1 MPDTA
6 SAIECRQITLAQAP
20 SGKLQASDFALK
32 TGPMPQAGDGEILVR
47 VLYISIDAAN
57 RAWMQG
63 RTYRDQVLPGT
74 KMAGGALGE
83 VVASNAAGF
92 APGDIVEGD
101 MGWCDYVALPATQV
115 QKRKQRGPITHL
127 LSILGITG
135 RTAYFGMLEIGKP
148 QAGETVV
155 VSAAAGAVGSVAGQL
170 AKSRGARV
178 VGIAG
183 SDKKCAW
190 LTDELGFDAAI
201 NYNSEPV
208 MKALKRDAPNG
219 VDVFFDNVGGDIFEG
234 VLFRMNNRGRIV
246 CCGAVSQY
254 DTDTPT
260 HGPRGVP
267 GLIVTKRLKV
277 EGFIVMDFQ
286 GQEQAEAELAG
297 FAAQGH
303 IKVAEDI
310 VEGLENAPSALVGL
324 LGGDNYGKRLV
335 HVADPTS

>member
-1 MPDTA
+1 MTA
-6 SAIECRQITLAQAP
+6 SESRQITLTESPA
-20 SGKLQASDFALK
+20 GKLLASNFGLETVAVP
-32 TGPMPQAGDGEILVR
+32 TAGDGELLIR

-83 VVASNAAGF
+83 VVVSNDPAF
-92 APGDIVEGD
+92 APGDVVEAD
-101 MGWCDYVALPATQV
+101 MGWCDYVALPASQV
-115 QKRKQRGPITHL
+115 QKRKQRGPLTHL

-135 RTAYFGMLEIGKP
+135 KTAYFGMLHIGKP
-148 QAGETVV
+148 LAGETVV

-170 AKSRGARV
+170 AKTRGARV

-183 SDKKCAW
+183 SDKKCKW

-201 NYNSEPV
+201 NYNNEPV
-208 MKALKRDAPNG
+208 MKALKRDAPDG

-234 VLFRMNNRGRIV
+234 VLFRMNTHGRIV

-277 EGFIVMDFQ
+277 EGFIVMDFD
-286 GQEQAEAELAG
+286 GQAEAEAELAG
-297 FAAQGH
+297 FAAQGS

-310 VEGLENAPSALVGL
+310 VEGLENAPQALVGL
-324 LGGDNYGKRLV
+324 LSGENYGKRLV
-335 HVADPTS
+335 HVADPQG

>member
-1 MPDTA
+1 MTA
-6 SAIECRQITLAQAP
+6 SESRQITLTESPA
-20 SGKLQASDFALK
+20 GKLLASNFGLETVAVP
-32 TGPMPQAGDGEILVR
+32 TAGDGELLIR

-83 VVASNAAGF
+83 VVVSNDPAF
-92 APGDIVEGD
+92 APGDIVEAD
-101 MGWCDYVALPATQV
+101 MGWCDYVALPASQV
-115 QKRKQRGPITHL
+115 QKRKQRGPLTHL

-135 RTAYFGMLEIGKP
+135 KTAYFGMLHIGKP
-148 QAGETVV
+148 LAGETVV

-170 AKSRGARV
+170 AKTRGARV

-183 SDKKCAW
+183 SDKKCKW

-201 NYNSEPV
+201 NYNNEPV
-208 MKALKRDAPNG
+208 IKALKRDAPDG

-234 VLFRMNNRGRIV
+234 VLFRMNTHGRIV

-277 EGFIVMDFQ
+277 EGFIVMDFD
-286 GQEQAEAELAG
+286 GQAEAEAELAG
-297 FAAQGH
+297 FAAQGS

-310 VEGLENAPSALVGL
+310 VDGLENAPQALVGL
-324 LGGDNYGKRLV
+324 LSGENYGKRLV
-335 HVADPTS
+335 HVADPQG

>member
-1 MPDTA
+1 MAATE
-6 SAIECRQITLAQAP
+6 SRQITLSESP
-20 SGKLQASDFALK
+20 SGKLLTSNFSLE
-32 TGPMPQAGDGEILVR
+32 TVPMPVPGDGELLVR

-83 VVASNAAGF
+83 VVISNSPDF
-92 APGDIVEGD
+92 APGDIVEAD
-101 MGWCDYVALPATQV
+101 MGWCDYVALPADHAK
-115 QKRKQRGPITHL
+115 KRKPRGPLTHL
-127 LSILGITG
+127 QSILGTTG
-135 RTAYFGMLEIGKP
+135 KTAYFGLLQIGNP
-148 QAGETVV
+148 QPGETVV
-155 VSAAAGAVGSVAGQL
+155 VSAAAGAVGSVVGQL

-183 SDKKCAW
+183 SYKKCAW
-190 LTDELGFDAAI
+190 LTDDLGFDAAI
-201 NYNSEPV
+201 NYNTEPV
-208 MKALKRDAPNG
+208 MKALKRDAPDG

-234 VLFRMNNRGRIV
+234 VLFRMNTHGRIV

-277 EGFIVMDFQ
+277 EGFIVTDFRDQ
-286 GQEQAEAELAG
+286 FTKAEAELAG
-297 FAAQGH
+297 FAAQGS
-303 IKVAEDI
+303 IKVAEDV
-310 VEGLENAPSALVGL
+310 VEGLENAPQALVGL
-324 LGGDNYGKRLV
+324 LSGENFGKRLV
-335 HVADPTS
+335 HVADPQS

>member
-1 MPDTA
+1 MTA
-6 SAIECRQITLAQAP
+6 SESRQITLTESPA
-20 SGKLQASDFALK
+20 GKLLASNFGLETVAVP
-32 TGPMPQAGDGEILVR
+32 TAGDGELLIR

-83 VVASNAAGF
+83 VVVSNDPAF
-92 APGDIVEGD
+92 APGDIVEAD
-101 MGWCDYVALPATQV
+101 MGWCDYVALPASQV
-115 QKRKQRGPITHL
+115 QKRKQRGPLTHL

-135 RTAYFGMLEIGKP
+135 KTAYFGMLHIGKP
-148 QAGETVV
+148 LAGETVV

-170 AKSRGARV
+170 AKTRGARV

-183 SDKKCAW
+183 SDKKCKW

-201 NYNSEPV
+201 NYNNEPV
-208 MKALKRDAPNG
+208 MKALKRDAPDG

-234 VLFRMNNRGRIV
+234 VLFRMNTHGRIV

-277 EGFIVMDFQ
+277 EGFIVMDFD
-286 GQEQAEAELAG
+286 GQAEAEAELAG
-297 FAAQGH
+297 FAAQGS

-310 VEGLENAPSALVGL
+310 VEGLENAPQALVGL
-324 LGGDNYGKRLV
+324 LSGENYGKRLV
-335 HVADPTS
+335 HVADPQG

>member
-1 MPDTA
+1 MTA
-6 SAIECRQITLAQAP
+6 SESRQITLTESPA
-20 SGKLQASDFALK
+20 GKLLTSNFGLETVAVP
-32 TGPMPQAGDGEILVR
+32 TAGDGELLIR

-74 KMAGGALGE
+74 KMAGGGLGE
-83 VVASNAAGF
+83 VVVSNDPGF
-92 APGDIVEGD
+92 VPGDIVEAD
-101 MGWCDYVALPATQV
+101 MGWCDYVALPASHV
-115 QKRKQRGPITHL
+115 QKRKQRGPLTHL

-135 RTAYFGMLEIGKP
+135 KTAYFGMLHIGKP
-148 QAGETVV
+148 RAGETVV

-170 AKSRGARV
+170 AKTRGARV

-183 SDKKCAW
+183 SDKKCKW

-201 NYNSEPV
+201 NYNNEPV
-208 MKALKRDAPNG
+208 MKALKRDAPDG

-234 VLFRMNNRGRIV
+234 VLFRMNTHGRIV

-277 EGFIVMDFQ
+277 EGFIVMDFD
-286 GQEQAEAELAG
+286 GQAEAEAELAG
-297 FAAQGH
+297 FAAQGS

-310 VEGLENAPSALVGL
+310 VEGLENAPQALVGL
-324 LGGDNYGKRLV
+324 LSGENYGKRLV
-335 HVADPTS
+335 HVADPQG

>member
-1 MPDTA
+1 MTA
-6 SAIECRQITLAQAP
+6 SESRQITLTESPA
-20 SGKLQASDFALK
+20 GKLLASNFGLETVAVP
-32 TGPMPQAGDGEILVR
+32 TAGEGELLIR

-83 VVASNAAGF
+83 VVVSNDPAF
-92 APGDIVEGD
+92 APGDIVEAD
-101 MGWCDYVALPATQV
+101 MGWCDYVALPASQV
-115 QKRKQRGPITHL
+115 QKRKQRGPLTHL

-135 RTAYFGMLEIGKP
+135 KTAYFGMLHIGKP
-148 QAGETVV
+148 LAGETVV

-170 AKSRGARV
+170 AKTRGARV

-183 SDKKCAW
+183 SDKKCKW

-201 NYNSEPV
+201 NYNNEPV
-208 MKALKRDAPNG
+208 MKALKRDAPDG

-234 VLFRMNNRGRIV
+234 VLFRMNTHGRIV

-277 EGFIVMDFQ
+277 EGFIVMDFD
-286 GQEQAEAELAG
+286 GQAEAEAELAG
-297 FAAQGH
+297 FAAQGS

-310 VEGLENAPSALVGL
+310 VEGLENAPQALVGL
-324 LGGDNYGKRLV
+324 LSGENYGKRLV
-335 HVADPTS
+335 HVADPQG

>member
-1 MPDTA
+1 MSVT
-6 SAIECRQITLAQAP
+6 ETREITLSDSP
-20 SGKLQASDFALK
+20 SGKLQTGNFALA
-32 TGPMPQAGDGEILVR
+32 PAPLAAPADGDLLIR

-74 KMAGGALGE
+74 KMAGGALGQ
-83 VVASNAAGF
+83 VLVSNHPDF
-92 APGDIVEGD
+92 QPGDIVEGD
-101 MGWCDYVALPATQV
+101 MGWCEHVVLPASSV
-115 QKRKQRGPITHL
+115 AKRTQRGPLTHL

-135 RTAYFGMLEIGKP
+135 KTAYFGMLKIGAPKE
-148 QAGETVV
+148 GETVV

-170 AKSRGARV
+170 AKTHGARV

-183 SDKKCAW
+183 SDRKCQW

-201 NYNSEPV
+201 NYNKEPV
-208 MKALKRDAPNG
+208 VKALKQAAPDG

-234 VLFRMNNRGRIV
+234 VLFRMNMRGRIV

-254 DTDTPT
+254 DTETPT

-267 GLIVTKRLKV
+267 GLFVTKRLKI
-277 EGFIVMDFQ
+277 EGFIVSDFADRFA
-286 GQEQAEAELAG
+286 QAEAELAG

-310 VEGLENAPSALVGL
+310 VDGLENAPQALVGL
-324 LGGDNYGKRLV
+324 LGGENLGKRLV
-335 HVADPTS
+335 HVADPQG

>member
-1 MPDTA
+1 MAAT
-6 SAIECRQITLAQAP
+6 EFRQITLTEAP
-20 SGKLQASDFALK
+20 SGKLLTSNFGLE
-32 TGPMPQAGDGEILVR
+32 TGPMPQPGDSEVLIR

-74 KMAGGALGE
+74 KMAGGAIGE
-83 VVASNAAGF
+83 VVTSNDPGF

-101 MGWCDYVALPATQV
+101 MGWCDYVALPASKV
-115 QKRKQRGPITHL
+115 EKRQPRGPLTHL
-127 LSILGITG
+127 QSILGITG
-135 RTAYFGMLEIGKP
+135 KTAYFGMLNIGKP

-170 AKSRGARV
+170 AKAHGARV

-190 LTDELGFDAAI
+190 LTEELGFDAAI

-208 MKALKRDAPNG
+208 MKALKRDAPDG
-219 VDVFFDNVGGDIFEG
+219 VDVFFDNVGGDNIEG
-234 VLFRMNNRGRIV
+234 VLFRMNTHGRIV

-277 EGFIVMDFQ
+277 EGFIVMDFD
-286 GQEQAEAELAG
+286 GQSQAEAELAG
-297 FAAQGH
+297 FAAQGS

-310 VEGLENAPSALVGL
+310 VEGLENAPKALVGL
-324 LGGDNYGKRLV
+324 LNGENYGKRLV
-335 HVADPTS
+335 HVADPQS

>member
-1 MPDTA
+1 MTA
-6 SAIECRQITLAQAP
+6 SESRQITLTESPA
-20 SGKLQASDFALK
+20 GKLLASNFGLETVAVP
-32 TGPMPQAGDGEILVR
+32 TAGDGELLIR

-83 VVASNAAGF
+83 VVVSNDPAF
-92 APGDIVEGD
+92 APGDIVEAD
-101 MGWCDYVALPATQV
+101 MGWCDYVALPASQV
-115 QKRKQRGPITHL
+115 QKRKQRGPLTHL

-135 RTAYFGMLEIGKP
+135 KTAYFGMLHIGKP
-148 QAGETVV
+148 LAGETVV

-170 AKSRGARV
+170 AKTRGARV

-183 SDKKCAW
+183 SDKKCKW

-201 NYNSEPV
+201 NYNNEPV
-208 MKALKRDAPNG
+208 MKALKRDAPDG

-234 VLFRMNNRGRIV
+234 VLFRMNTHGRIV

-277 EGFIVMDFQ
+277 EGFIVMDFD
-286 GQEQAEAELAG
+286 GQAEAEAELAG
-297 FAAQGH
+297 FAAQGS

-310 VEGLENAPSALVGL
+310 VDGLENAPQALVGL
-324 LGGDNYGKRLV
+324 LSGENYGKRLV
-335 HVADPTS
+335 HVADPQG

>member
-1 MPDTA
+1 MTA
-6 SAIECRQITLAQAP
+6 SESRQITLTESPA
-20 SGKLQASDFALK
+20 GKLLASNFGLETVAVP
-32 TGPMPQAGDGEILVR
+32 TAGDGELLIR

-83 VVASNAAGF
+83 VVVSNDPAF
-92 APGDIVEGD
+92 APGDIVEAD
-101 MGWCDYVALPATQV
+101 MGWCDYVALPASQV
-115 QKRKQRGPITHL
+115 QKRKQRGPLTHL

-135 RTAYFGMLEIGKP
+135 KTAYFGMLHIGKP
-148 QAGETVV
+148 LAGETVV

-170 AKSRGARV
+170 AKTRGARV

-183 SDKKCAW
+183 SDKKCKW

-201 NYNSEPV
+201 NYNNEPV
-208 MKALKRDAPNG
+208 MKALKRDAPDG

-234 VLFRMNNRGRIV
+234 VLFRMNTHGRIV

-277 EGFIVMDFQ
+277 EGFIVMDFD
-286 GQEQAEAELAG
+286 GQAEAEAELAG
-297 FAAQGH
+297 FSAQGS

-310 VEGLENAPSALVGL
+310 VEGLENAPQALVGL
-324 LGGDNYGKRLV
+324 LSGENYGKRLV
-335 HVADPTS
+335 HVADPQG

>member
-1 MPDTA
+1 MTA
-6 SAIECRQITLAQAP
+6 SESRQITLTESPA
-20 SGKLQASDFALK
+20 GKLLTSNFGLETVAVP
-32 TGPMPQAGDGEILVR
+32 TAGDGELLIR

-83 VVASNAAGF
+83 VVVSNDPAF
-92 APGDIVEGD
+92 APGDIVEAD
-101 MGWCDYVALPATQV
+101 MGWCDYVALPASKV
-115 QKRKQRGPITHL
+115 QKRKQRGPLTHL

-135 RTAYFGMLEIGKP
+135 KTAYFGMLHIGKP
-148 QAGETVV
+148 LAGETVV

-170 AKSRGARV
+170 AKTRGARV

-183 SDKKCAW
+183 SDKKCRW

-201 NYNSEPV
+201 NYNNEPV
-208 MKALKRDAPNG
+208 MKALKRDAPDG

-234 VLFRMNNRGRIV
+234 VLFRMNTHGRIV

-277 EGFIVMDFQ
+277 EGFIVMDFD
-286 GQEQAEAELAG
+286 GQAEAEAELAG
-297 FAAQGH
+297 FAAQGS

-310 VEGLENAPSALVGL
+310 VEGLENAPQALVGL
-324 LGGDNYGKRLV
+324 LSGENYGKRLV
-335 HVADPTS
+335 HVADPQG

>member
-1 MPDTA
+1 MTA
-6 SAIECRQITLAQAP
+6 TESRQITLTESPA
-20 SGKLQASDFALK
+20 GKLLASNFGLGNVDIP
-32 TGPMPQAGDGEILVR
+32 TAGEGELLIR

-83 VVASNAAGF
+83 VVVSNDPGF
-92 APGDIVEGD
+92 APGEIVEAD
-101 MGWCDYVALPATQV
+101 MGWCDYVALPAKQV
-115 QKRKQRGPITHL
+115 LKRKQRGPLTHL

-135 RTAYFGMLEIGKP
+135 KTAYFGMLHIGKP
-148 QAGETVV
+148 QTGETVV

-170 AKSRGARV
+170 AKTRGARV

-183 SDKKCAW
+183 SDRKCTW

-201 NYNSEPV
+201 NYNNEPV
-208 MKALKRDAPNG
+208 MKALKRDAPDG

-234 VLFRMNNRGRIV
+234 VLFRMNTHGRIV

-277 EGFIVMDFQ
+277 EGFIVMDFD
-286 GQEQAEAELAG
+286 GQAEAEAELAG
-297 FAAQGH
+297 FAAQGS

-310 VEGLENAPSALVGL
+310 VEGLENAPQALVGL
-324 LGGDNYGKRLV
+324 LSGENYGKRLV
-335 HVADPTS
+335 HVADPQG

>member
-1 MPDTA
+1 MTA
-6 SAIECRQITLAQAP
+6 TESRLITLTESPA
-20 SGKLQASDFALK
+20 GKLLTSNFGLETVAIP
-32 TGPMPQAGDGEILVR
+32 TAGDGELLIR

-83 VVASNAAGF
+83 VVVSNDAKF
-92 APGDIVEGD
+92 APGDIVEAD
-101 MGWCDYVALPATQV
+101 MGWCDYVALPASQV
-115 QKRKQRGPITHL
+115 QKRKQRGPLTHL

-135 RTAYFGMLEIGKP
+135 KTAYFGMLHIGKP
-148 QAGETVV
+148 QVGETVV

-170 AKSRGARV
+170 AKTRGARV

-183 SDKKCAW
+183 SDKKCKW

-201 NYNSEPV
+201 NYNTEPV
-208 MKALKRDAPNG
+208 VKALKREAPDG

-234 VLFRMNNRGRIV
+234 VLFRMNTHGRIV

-277 EGFIVMDFQ
+277 EGFIVMDFD
-286 GQEQAEAELAG
+286 GQAQAEAELAG
-297 FAAQGH
+297 FAAQGS

-310 VEGLENAPSALVGL
+310 VEGLENAPQALVGL
-324 LGGDNYGKRLV
+324 LGGENYGKRLV
-335 HVADPTS
+335 HVADPQG